1 MTARSSAPGRASLCL
16 LALMLTPVAVRAD
29 PTYVVEQLVV
39 SVTSASDAESE
50 RIGQVKSGDKLEL
63 IEREGD
69 ESHVRLPNGKD
80 GWVKSSY
87 LTTEPPLQTRL
98 TERTAEVEKLKQ
110 DADKLR
116 QEGDRLKQDVSRLE
130 SQLAAARVAHA
141 ATSDSPAPATS
152 NSALPAASDSAPPAP
167 LHDTVFLR
175 SPEHPGDTPWLLL
188 LGICAVMLLVG
199 FVAGW
204 KTLDGR
210 IRRKYGGLRIY

>member
-1 MTARSSAPGRASLCL
+1 MTAQSFALGRAPLCL
-16 LALMLTPVAVRAD
+16 LALMLAPAAVRAD
-29 PTYVVEQLVV
+29 PTYVIDQLVV

-116 QEGDRLKQDVSRLE
+116 QEGDRLKQDVGRLE
-130 SQLAAARVAHA
+130 SQLAASRVARA
-141 ATSDSPAPATS
+141 ATSDSPPPATS
-152 NSALPAASDSAPPAP
+152 NSAPPVASDSAPPAP
-167 LHDTVFLR
+167 LHDTVFLQ
-175 SPEHPGDTPWLLL
+175 SPERPGDTPWLLL